1 MSGQDA
7 NRFGRWAF
15 LAVAGSLLA
24 LSRVHLGL
32 RHDARLYFGDA
43 LARLDPQGVGRDV
56 IFAHD
61 GQFGFS
67 LYTPVLAWLV
77 KGLGLNAAVALVSGL
92 GLVVWLAALLLLV
105 SRLLADLPIAWR
117 RAATILVIAVAPYY
131 GAHEVFGYGEA
142 FATPRILVEAI
153 ALAALAAWLSDRR
166 WLAGGLLTA
175 ALALHPIMA
184 LCGLAVLFVALCL
197 EDRRWLLA
205 GLAAAGLLVVAAG
218 LQLPVADR
226 LLRVM
231 DPAWRAISQARSPT
245 VFVSLWPAEAWGRI
259 AVQAVTLGLAAGLS
273 RGPVRRLMFAVLIA
287 GLLGVGF
294 AWLADRLSLVLPIQV
309 QAWRT
314 QALMAILAAAGLV
327 VCLRAL
333 AERGPTGLIAV
344 CALGLGWT
352 LIGWGTI
359 ALIAAVVAL
368 AAILIGDRA
377 TWSAP
382 GLVRASVLGLTVL
395 LMAAWASL
403 RSGALQKGLLALP
416 DGQGLGPG
424 LIWNSGL
431 PGWIAA
437 VTALA
442 LAARPAWLK
451 PWAALSGAIVMSTLA
466 LLLWDNR
473 SGFAVE
479 RVTGP
484 DPGLRALLSDR
495 SGEVLWLA
503 GDVEPWTL
511 VGRASWASKF
521 QGAGVV
527 LSRPLALVLSD
538 RIDRLVAL
546 GLVGRDW
553 TSPHDGT
560 PLMPQVPKVT
570 QVRALCAAPDA
581 PAWIVAPLPSGT
593 RLDPALGGRL
603 WTTREPYELE
613 LADRWFSTRTF
624 GIIPCGGGM
633 RRRVP
638 E

>member
-1 MSGQDA
+1 MSGQGVT
-7 NRFGRWAF
+7 RFGRWAF
-15 LAVAGSLLA
+15 LAVAASLLA

-105 SRLLADLPIAWR
+105 SRLLADLPVAWR
-117 RAATILVIAVAPYY
+117 RAATILVIVVAPYY
-131 GAHEVFGYGEA
+131 GAHEVFAYGEA
-142 FATPRILVEAI
+142 FATPRILVEAM

-166 WLAGGLLTA
+166 WLAGGLLVA

-205 GLAAAGLLVVAAG
+205 GVAGGGLLVIAAS
-218 LQLPVADR
+218 LHLPVVDR

-231 DPAWRAISQARSPT
+231 DPAWRAISEARSPT

-259 AVQAVTLGLAAGLS
+259 AVQAVTLGLAASLS
-273 RGPVRRLMFAVLIA
+273 RGPVRRLMTAVLIA

-294 AWLADRLSLVLPIQV
+294 GWLADRLSLILPIQI

-333 AERGPTGLIAV
+333 AGRGPTGLIAV

-352 LIGWGTI
+352 LIGWGAI
-359 ALIAAVVAL
+359 ALIGAAIAL
-368 AAILIGDRA
+368 AAVLIGERA

-382 GLVRASVLGLTVL
+382 GLVRRGVFGLTVL
-395 LMAAWASL
+395 LMAAWAVL
-403 RSGALQKGLLALP
+403 RFSALQKGLLALP

-442 LAARPAWLK
+442 LAARPDRLK
-451 PWAALSGAIVMSTLA
+451 PRGALLGAVVLSALA

-479 RVTGP
+479 RESGA
-484 DPGLRALLSDR
+484 DPELQALLSDR
-495 SGEVLWLA
+495 AGEVLWLV

-511 VGRASWASKF
+511 AGRASWASKF

-527 LSRPLALVLSD
+527 LSRPLALVLND
-538 RIDRLVAL
+538 RIDRLISL
-546 GLVGRDW
+546 GLVGPDW
-553 TSPHDGT
+553 KSPFGAAPT
-560 PLMPQVPKVT
+560 TPKVPT
-570 QVRALCAAPDA
+570 LPQIRELCAARDA
-581 PAWIVAPLPSGT
+581 PAFVVAALPSGAQ
-593 RLDPALGGRL
+593 LDPALGARL
-603 WTTREPYELE
+603 WNAREPYELE
-613 LADRWFSTRTF
+613 LAGQWFSTRTY
-624 GIIPCGGGM
+624 GIIRCGGG
-633 RRRVP
+633 
-638 E
+638 